1 MEIDL
6 DDDLWDIGAAV
17 QAAALTRTP
26 TPVYNAEGRRV
37 ATIVPYEE
45 EG

>member
-6 DDDLWDIGAAV
+6 GEDLWDIGAAV
-17 QAAALTRTP
+17 QAAALARATA
-26 TPVYNAEGRRV
+26 PVYDVEGRRV

-45 EG
+45 G